1 MSSTQEK
8 YVHSL
13 KQIKEAEEKAQGE
26 IETRKKAVVEEI
38 KKLQDDA
45 EKAIESAKLQ
55 AEKLVETS
63 IEQAGRKA
71 AQETEKIIEEARTKA
86 KNMTADINSQLAQ
99 QIIDI
104 LLKGV
109 Q

>member
-1 MSSTQEK
+1 MIYQN
-8 YVHSL
+8 
-13 KQIKEAEEKAQGE
+13 QPEKALKE
-26 IETRKKAVVEEI
+26 YDSAVSIAEEI

-63 IEQAGRKA
+63 IDQAGRKA

-86 KNMTADINSQLAQ
+86 KNITADINSQLAQ

-104 LLKGV
+104 LLRYALNYGFPRV
-109 Q
+109 

>member
-38 KKLQDDA
+38 KKLQNDA

-55 AEKLVETS
+55 AEKLVETN
-63 IEQAGRKA
+63 IDQAGRKA

-86 KNMTADINSQLAQ
+86 KNITADINSQLAQ